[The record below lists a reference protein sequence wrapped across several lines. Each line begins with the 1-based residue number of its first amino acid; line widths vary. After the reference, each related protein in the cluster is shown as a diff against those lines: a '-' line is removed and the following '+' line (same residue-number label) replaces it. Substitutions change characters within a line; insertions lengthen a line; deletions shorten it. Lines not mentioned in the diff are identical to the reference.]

1 MSKDRIKAELD
12 EFKTYRTSVLGVIIA
27 ILGWIAT
34 NYQTTDN
41 TIIICGICVV
51 LVLTIILIT
60 LILAIRQQIK
70 KL

>member
-1 MSKDRIKAELD
+1 MSKDRVKAELD

-34 NYQTTDN
+34 NYKTTEN
-41 TIIICGICVV
+41 IIIICGIGVV
-51 LVLTIILIT
+51 IVLTIVFIALIV
-60 LILAIRQQIK
+60 AIREQIK